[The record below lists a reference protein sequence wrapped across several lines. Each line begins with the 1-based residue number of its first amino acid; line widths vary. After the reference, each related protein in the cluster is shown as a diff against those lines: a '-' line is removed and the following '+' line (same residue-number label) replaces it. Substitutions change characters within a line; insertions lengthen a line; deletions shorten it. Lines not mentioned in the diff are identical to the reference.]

1 MHIALV
7 LNGTIEEGF
16 LSEFQKRESID
27 YWIAVD
33 GGIRYYTKNF
43 SPDLFMG
50 DMDSCG
56 VIRKDILTGQEETW
70 KERFHLSEDKIIKF
84 PCEKDETDSE
94 LAVKKAISLGADKIT
109 ILGWNGSRMDHVYGN
124 ITLLCYGLK
133 HQIPIVLE
141 DKNNRVFMVEEEVL
155 IFKDNFPYLSLFSYS
170 EEVKKLTLRG
180 FKYEVTDFTLKREMV
195 RGVSNEIKEEKACI
209 SFENGQLLVIQ
220 SKEE

>member
-33 GGIRYYTKNF
+33 GGIRYFTKNL

-56 VIRKDILTGQEETW
+56 VIRKDILTGQEEVW
-70 KERFHLSEDKIIKF
+70 KESFHLSEDKIIKF

-124 ITLLCYGLK
+124 ITLLYYGLK

-141 DKNNRVFMVEEEVL
+141 DKNNRVFMVKEEVL
-155 IFKDNFPYLSLFSYS
+155 IFKDRFPYLSLFSCS
-170 EEVKKLTLRG
+170 EEVKGLTLRG
-180 FKYEVTDFTLKREMV
+180 VKYEVTNFTLKKEMV
-195 RGVSNEIKEEKACI
+195 RGVSNEITEEKACI